1 MIGKDPFPKEKTV
14 TRTIRINE
22 AYDEALRYEAERQG
36 VSVNTLVDQV
46 LRRYSHSYRYFD
58 NLSAVTVSGKTLE
71 KLLSNI
77 PKDKM
82 GEMGKAL
89 GEERPKNLLLL
100 RGLPLDYNSVIW
112 YLTELLGDTS
122 NWYRATYHRREEH
135 DILHLSHGLGEGWS
149 LFLERYATAFF
160 REVLGI
166 TPKTETL
173 GGSVTFTIDVAK
185 VKKGK

>member
-22 AYDEALRYEAERQG
+22 AYDEALKYEAERHG

-58 NLSAVTVSGKTLE
+58 SLSAVTISGKTLE
-71 KLLSNI
+71 RLLSNI
-77 PKDKM
+77 PKEKM

-122 NWYRATYHRREEH
+122 NWYRATYHRRGEH

-149 LFLERYATAFF
+149 LFLGMYVTAFF
-160 REVLGI
+160 GEVLGI
-166 TPKTETL
+166 TPSTETL
-173 GGSVTFTIDVAK
+173 GNSVTFTIDVAK